1 MTHETITHDSNETSE
16 TRPQKSAF
24 STNYKLRNE
33 NGVKEVIFLKSVNGI
48 EHERYRCDYRELK
61 QIISEI
67 EGRLVGIQ
75 IVQKNNSEMQSF
87 VTNVSLLQSNYQLV
101 IVKSLLEKPELSK
114 SELISIIKNINENQ
128 EIKDIGAFDVLLR
141 KGIIKRNV
149 EGLYQINSD
158 LSEQNSERLSKL
170 AESRLEVRS

>member
-1 MTHETITHDSNETSE
+1 M
-16 TRPQKSAF
+16 RPKNTAF
-24 STNYKLRNE
+24 SANYKFRDE
-33 NGVKEVIFLKSVNGI
+33 NGVKEVIFLKNVNGV
-48 EHERYRCDYRELK
+48 EFERFRCDYREMK

-67 EGRLVGIQ
+67 EGRSIGIQ
-75 IVQKNNSEMQSF
+75 IVQKNNSEMQKF

-101 IVKSLLEKPELSK
+101 IVKSLLENSELSK
-114 SELISIIKNINENQ
+114 SELIAFIRIHNNEKQ
-128 EIKDIGAFDVLLR
+128 IKDIGAFEVLLR

-170 AESRLEVRS
+170 AESRLEVQS

>member
-1 MTHETITHDSNETSE
+1 
-16 TRPQKSAF
+16 
-24 STNYKLRNE
+24 
-33 NGVKEVIFLKSVNGI
+33 
-48 EHERYRCDYRELK
+48 
-61 QIISEI
+61 
-67 EGRLVGIQ
+67 
-75 IVQKNNSEMQSF
+75 MQQF

-114 SELISIIKNINENQ
+114 SELVSIIKNINENQ